1 MQSVL
6 WGCDFVVW
14 TRSTSRRTK
23 TKTPDALRKGHVLRT
38 LAEGIRETYDAF
50 RALIETSRIG
60 FTA

>member
-1 MQSVL
+1 MHL
-6 WGCDFVVW
+6 
-14 TRSTSRRTK
+14 
-23 TKTPDALRKGHVLRT
+23 PDEPLREYLGDYGTAT